1 MLWYSGV
8 SSSSSFF
15 IFIFYFFYFLMLV
28 AFLCSVNQL
37 HLGLDKF
44 ENFEQ
49 ETRM

>member
-8 SSSSSFF
+8 SSSSSF
-15 IFIFYFFYFLMLV
+15 FIFYFFYFLMLV
-28 AFLCSVNQL
+28 AFLCSPNQL